1 MTDKKTFR
9 LVHNVAR
16 DGAITAVCS
25 APDGYV
31 VTIRPASRSLDQN
44 AKIHA
49 MLADIVAA
57 KAKWADREWDL
68 DAWKAIMVSAHS
80 VATKGERSWSII
92 QGLEGEPVSIREST
106 ASMSRERGA
115 SLIEYITAWCVSH
128 DIKLRDSVQ

>member
-1 MTDKKTFR
+1 MSERQTFR
-9 LVHNVAR
+9 LVHAAAR
-16 DGAITAVCS
+16 AGATHAVKT
-25 APDGYV
+25 APDGFVCV
-31 VTIRPASRSLDQN
+31 VRPPSRSLDQN

-68 DAWKAIMVSAHS
+68 DAWKAIMVSAHN

-115 SLIEYITAWCVSH
+115 SLIEYIEAWCAGH
-128 DIKLRDSVQ
+128 GIQLREPS